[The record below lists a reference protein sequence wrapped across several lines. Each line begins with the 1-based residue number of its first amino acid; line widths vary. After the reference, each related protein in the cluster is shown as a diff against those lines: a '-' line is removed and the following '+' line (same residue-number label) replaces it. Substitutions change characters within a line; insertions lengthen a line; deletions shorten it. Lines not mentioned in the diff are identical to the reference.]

1 MISQYQKKL
10 YNESI
15 FGFVDDKLVII
26 KFFKPANLSSLKNII
41 DYDDPLFSRIEFVD
55 VRFEVNRARL
65 LVLDQSKLV
74 FEAGNLILKLFLR
87 LSETEKNCK
96 FETIFLQLQL
106 KFSEV

>member
-1 MISQYQKKL
+1 MKS
-10 YNESI
+10 
-15 FGFVDDKLVII
+15 
-26 KFFKPANLSSLKNII
+26 FKPANLSSLKNII

-87 LSETEKNCK
+87 LSETEKIVNLKQFFYNCNWNLAK
-96 FETIFLQLQL
+96 CNKISVNFFLL
-106 KFSEV
+106 